1 MRRIYIAVL
10 LLCLCLLL
18 ASCANHEDTTN
29 PIMEKAAANATTA
42 QPVQTDG
49 IPPDAQNTPAGNNA
63 SSNIGWDA
71 ASDGA
76 GGINN
81 VNMNRLMG
89 NPDMCADAHGDIM
102 VSDGN
107 MLYVYQDSSGNVFKA
122 DVDTCRVLDGT
133 VSAAEGGA
141 DIIDTARDLGEVV
154 GMGIVDK
161 GHICY
166 VTLAAPETDRDN
178 PYLEARKARL
188 FKKNVNDLDAVTE
201 KLDEF
206 YIKYNSK
213 CTIVGSWCY
222 YETSTS
228 ENIDKETKKPDGM
241 VGLERRSILD
251 GTVQKI
257 IEYPYKDYP
266 GIIYMT
272 FGQDCLLYT
281 AQERD
286 AATGNASYVTR
297 KMDLATGQ
305 SEVVPFM
312 DAMYIAA
319 VYDGYIYYRG
329 NKDFVGS
336 GQHHTQ
342 LLRIPLEGGT
352 PELVIDWLEGGVD
365 TAKINIAKDTLYFL
379 WENSLL
385 YQIPLSKIGI
395 SRHDWDYTNLYPP
408 VKSTAN
414 ISPAVSGGLWIWGDN
429 VWAYSNLEGTHPELK
444 ALVAE

>member
-1 MRRIYIAVL
+1 MS
-10 LLCLCLLL
+10 
-18 ASCANHEDTTN
+18 SCANKATN
-29 PIMEKAAANATTA
+29 PVIEKAAGAGIATARPEQEDNGSASAA
-42 QPVQTDG
+42 QSA
-49 IPPDAQNTPAGNNA
+49 PDKGAT
-63 SSNIGWDA
+63 SSNIGWGA

-89 NPDMCADAHGDIM
+89 NPDMCTDAHGDIM
-102 VSDGN
+102 VSDGST
-107 MLYVYQDSSGNVFKA
+107 LYVYQSSSGNIFKA
-122 DVDTCRVLDGT
+122 DVNTCEVIDGT

-141 DIIDTARDLGEVV
+141 DIIDTARDLGEFV

-188 FKKNVNDLDAVTE
+188 FKKDVNHPDAALE

-206 YIKYNSK
+206 YIRYNSK
-213 CTIVGSWCY
+213 CIIVGSWCY

-228 ENIDKETKKPDGM
+228 KTIDKETKKPDGIIS
-241 VGLERRSILD
+241 LERRSIVD

-257 IEYPYKDYP
+257 IEYPYKDYS

-286 AATGNASYVTR
+286 AATGEASYVTR
-297 KMDLATGQ
+297 KMDLAKGQ
-305 SEVVPFM
+305 SEAVPFM

-342 LLRIPLEGGT
+342 LLRVPMEGGT

-365 TAKINIAKDTLYFL
+365 TAKINIGNDTLYFL

-385 YQIPLSKIGI
+385 YQIPLNEIGV
-395 SRHDWDYTNLYPP
+395 SRRDCDYTNLYPP
-408 VKSTAN
+408 VKSAAN
-414 ISPAVSGGLWIWGDN
+414 ISPAISGGLWIWGDK
-429 VWAYSNLEGTHPELK
+429 VWVYNNLEGTHPRLN
-444 ALVAE
+444 ALVTE

>member
-1 MRRIYIAVL
+1 MRRIRVAVL
-10 LLCLCLLL
+10 LLCLCLLES
-18 ASCANHEDTTN
+18 SCANQATN
-29 PIMEKAAANATTA
+29 PVMEKASAASAATA
-42 QPVQTDG
+42 QPGQTDG
-49 IPPDAQNTPAGNNA
+49 GSAAAAQSTPDKEAK
-63 SSNIGWDA
+63 SSNIGWNA
-71 ASDGA
+71 SSDGA

-89 NPDMCADAHGDIM
+89 NPDMCTDAHGDIM
-102 VSDGN
+102 VSDGS
-107 MLYVYQDSSGNVFKA
+107 MLYVYQNSSGNVFKA
-122 DVDTCRVLDGT
+122 DVDTCEMIGGT

-141 DIIDTARDLGEVV
+141 DIIDTARDLGEFV

-161 GHICY
+161 AHICY

-188 FKKNVNDLDAVTE
+188 FKKDVNHPDAALE

-206 YIKYNSK
+206 YIRYNCK

-222 YETSTS
+222 YETDTS
-228 ENIDKETKKPDGM
+228 EHIDKETKRPDGII
-241 VGLERRSILD
+241 GLERRSILD

-286 AATGNASYVTR
+286 AATNEASYVTR
-297 KMDLATGQ
+297 KMDLTTGQ
-305 SEVVPFM
+305 SEVLPFM
-312 DAMYIAA
+312 DAIYIAA
-319 VYDGYIYYRG
+319 VYDGYIYYIG
-329 NKDFVGS
+329 NRDFVGS

-365 TAKINIAKDTLYFL
+365 TAKINIANDTLYFL

-385 YQIPLSKIGI
+385 YQIPLSEIGI
-395 SRHDWDYTNLYPP
+395 SRHGWDYTDLYPP
-408 VKSTAN
+408 VKSTAD
-414 ISPAVSGGLWIWGDN
+414 ISPAVSGGLWIWGDK
-429 VWAYSNLEGTHPELK
+429 VWVYNNLEGTHPRLN
-444 ALVAE
+444 ALVTE